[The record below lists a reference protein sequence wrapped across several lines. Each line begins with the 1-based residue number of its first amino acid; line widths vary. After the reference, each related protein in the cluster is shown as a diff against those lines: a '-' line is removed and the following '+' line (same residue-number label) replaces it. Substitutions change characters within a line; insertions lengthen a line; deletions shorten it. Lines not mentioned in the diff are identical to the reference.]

1 VPRLTEKPL
10 SAAFVTKVQP
20 SDDRAEYPDASV
32 RGLRLRVE
40 PTGKK
45 SWFALGR
52 ADGKLVRERLGEFP
66 TMSLADAR
74 LKAVTV
80 LGDLRKGTRPKAAAA
95 AKRSVEMVVSEW
107 LKRDQSGNRSAAEV
121 ERSFR
126 KDVLPQIGQM
136 EIVAVGKADIHRLL
150 DGIIDRN
157 APVEANRV
165 FSRLRR
171 MFTWAV
177 GRDYVS
183 VSPIESMEA
192 PSIEQSRDRV
202 LTPEELRLIWNAAG
216 RDGYP
221 FGPMTQLLILTGQRL
236 REVSDAQWPEVN
248 LDKGIWTIPGARAK
262 NGVEHV
268 VHLAP
273 AALEVVGALPRYEN
287 VDFLFTT
294 TLTTPVSGFSCA
306 RARLSRGSGVTGWC
320 FHDLRRTFA
329 TVASQDL
336 GLNPVVID
344 RILNHVSS
352 TVRGVA
358 AVYQRGQYLDQRKAA
373 LEAWAR
379 YVTAL
384 GHADGTVNVEQLRRP
399 A

>member
-273 AALEVVGALPRYEN
+273 AALEVLGTLPRYQGVE
-287 VDFLFTT
+287 FLFTT
-294 TLTTPVSGFSCA
+294 TLTSPVSGFGRA

-336 GLNPVVID
+336 GLNPVVVD

-358 AVYQRGQYLDQRKAA
+358 AVYQRGQYLDQRKVA

-379 YVTAL
+379 YVVDL
-384 GHADGTVNVEQLRRP
+384 GRTDQTGNVETLRRP

>member
-1 VPRLTEKPL
+1 MPRLTEKPL
-10 SAAFVTKVQP
+10 TATFVDKVRP
-20 SDDRAEYPDASV
+20 SNDRTEYPDATV

-40 PTGKK
+40 PTGRK
-45 SWFALGR
+45 SWSVLGR
-52 ADGKLVRERLGEFP
+52 ADGKLVRGRLGEFP
-66 TMSLADAR
+66 AMSLANAR
-74 LKAVTV
+74 LEAVKV
-80 LGDLRKGTRPKAAAA
+80 LGELRKGTRPKAAAT

-107 LKRDQSGNRSAAEV
+107 LKRDQSCNRSAAEV

-136 EIVAVGKADIHRLL
+136 DIAAVGKADIHRLL
-150 DGIIDRN
+150 DAIIDRH

-171 MFTWAV
+171 MFTWAA

-183 VSPIESMEA
+183 ASPLTSMEA
-192 PSIEQSRDRV
+192 PSSEQSRDRV
-202 LTPEELRLIWNAAG
+202 LTPEELRLVWNAAG
-216 RDGYP
+216 REGYP

-236 REVSDAQWPEVN
+236 REVSDARWSEFD
-248 LDKGIWTIPGARAK
+248 LDKGIWTIPGGRAK

-273 AALEVVGALPRYEN
+273 AALEVLRTLPRYDVE
-287 VDFLFTT
+287 FLFTT
-294 TLTTPVSGFSCA
+294 TLTTSVSGFSRA
-306 RARLSRGSGVTGWC
+306 RARLGTDSGVTGWC

-329 TVASQDL
+329 TMASQDL

-352 TVRGVA
+352 TVRGIA
-358 AVYQRGQYLDQRKAA
+358 AVYQRGQYLDQRKTA
-373 LEAWAR
+373 LKAWAC
-379 YVTAL
+379 YVVAL
-384 GHADGTVNVEQLRRP
+384 GRTDHIENVEPLRRP

>member
-1 VPRLTEKPL
+1 MPRLTEKPL
-10 SAAFVTKVQP
+10 TATFVDKVRP
-20 SDDRAEYPDASV
+20 SNDRTEYPDATV

-40 PTGKK
+40 PTGRK
-45 SWFALGR
+45 SWSVLGR
-52 ADGKLVRERLGEFP
+52 ADGKLVRGRLGEFP
-66 TMSLADAR
+66 AMSLANAR
-74 LKAVTV
+74 LEAVKV
-80 LGDLRKGTRPKAAAA
+80 LGELRKGTRPKAAAT

-107 LKRDQSGNRSAAEV
+107 LKRDQSCNRSAAEV

-136 EIVAVGKADIHRLL
+136 DIAAVGKADIHRLL
-150 DGIIDRN
+150 DAIIDRH

-171 MFTWAV
+171 MFTWAA

-183 VSPIESMEA
+183 ASPLTSMEA
-192 PSIEQSRDRV
+192 PSSEQSRDRV
-202 LTPEELRLIWNAAG
+202 LTPEELRLVWNAAG
-216 RDGYP
+216 REGYP

-236 REVSDAQWPEVN
+236 REVSDARWSEFD
-248 LDKGIWTIPGARAK
+248 LDKGIWTIPGGRAK

-273 AALEVVGALPRYEN
+273 AALEVLGTLPRYDVE
-287 VDFLFTT
+287 FLFTT
-294 TLTTPVSGFSCA
+294 TLTTSVSGFSRA
-306 RARLSRGSGVTGWC
+306 RARLGTDSGVTGWC

-329 TVASQDL
+329 TMASQDL

-352 TVRGVA
+352 TVRGIA
-358 AVYQRGQYLDQRKAA
+358 AVYQRGQYLDQRKTA
-373 LEAWAR
+373 LKAWAC
-379 YVTAL
+379 YVVAL
-384 GHADGTVNVEQLRRP
+384 GRTDHIENVEPLRRP